1 MKEIKQFSVQ
11 KDANLLEGLKKI
23 NSGTDGILLVVD
35 GLKLIGILTDGDFR
49 RLLLNGI
56 SLEEPI
62 LKHSNKK
69 FIYSESSETTNER
82 LSKLS
87 RSIKHLPVL
96 NKSGEVVDLLTFND
110 LLLVNVSNPDI
121 SDNEKKYV
129 LDALNSGWIS
139 SQGDYVK
146 RFEKE
151 LISYLSSPDK
161 KINLTTTPNG
171 TAALELVLKSLNIKY
186 GDEVILPSITFG
198 ATANSIINVGA
209 KPVFVDVD
217 IENFN
222 INIDEIKTNINS
234 KTKAIIIVHLYGNPV
249 AIDLIQDLCK
259 KNNIYLIE
267 DAAEALGT
275 KYKNRYCGTFGD
287 AAIFSFY
294 ANKLIT
300 TGEGGAAVLKSD
312 EHFSKALSIKNHG
325 MDKNRKYWHNHVGS
339 NYRLTNI
346 QAALGLAQM
355 EKIDFFLES
364 RKEMYNIYQ
373 HFFSQNENFMVPKVL
388 KDGTSSFWLY
398 PIVEKP
404 NSKRTLKDLSNHL
417 KKDSIETRPV
427 FPPLHLQ
434 DAFKNFSNKK
444 LNNSEKYFMNG
455 ICLPIFNN
463 MSIKERT
470 RIKESLERFFL

>member
-1 MKEIKQFSVQ
+1 MKDLKQFSVK

-35 GLKLIGILTDGDFR
+35 GLKLLGILTDGDFR
-49 RLLLNGI
+49 RLLLKGV
-56 SLEEPI
+56 SLEEPV

-69 FIYSESSETTNER
+69 FIYSDSSETTNER

-96 NKSGEVVDLLTFND
+96 NKNGEVVDLLTFND

-146 RFEKE
+146 RFENE
-151 LISYLSSPDK
+151 LISYLSDNGEK
-161 KINLTTTPNG
+161 VYLTTTSSG
-171 TAALELVLKSLNIKY
+171 TAALELVLKSLDIKY

-209 KPVFVDVD
+209 DPVFVDVD

-222 INIDEIKTNINS
+222 ININEIKKNINS

-249 AIDLIQDLCK
+249 EMDLIQDLCL

-275 KYKNRYCGTFGD
+275 KYKNRFCGTFGD

-300 TGEGGAAVLKSD
+300 TGEGGAAIFKSD
-312 EHFSKALSIKNHG
+312 KHFSNALSIKNHG
-325 MDKNRKYWHNHVGS
+325 MDKNKKYWHNQVGS

-355 EKIDFFLES
+355 EKIDYFLKS
-364 RKEMYNIYQ
+364 REEIYNIYEY
-373 HFFSQNENFMVPKVL
+373 FFRSNKNFIVPKVL
-388 KDGTSSFWLY
+388 EKGKSSFWLY
-398 PIVEKP
+398 PVLEKP
-404 NSKRTLKDLSNHL
+404 NSNLTINDLSSHL
-417 KKDSIETRPV
+417 RNDSIETRPI

-434 DAFKNFSNKK
+434 DAFKNFSDEK
-444 LNNSEKYFMNG
+444 LNISEKYFMKG

-463 MSIKERT
+463 MSIKEKN
-470 RIKESLERFFL
+470 RIKESLKRFFK